1 MSGKFVV
8 MELLS
13 YTQHRQKQNEQN
25 GLFNGLAIFQFNDPN
40 AKIMHMKGRKHR
52 QQYKKKVDPELKVDV
67 KPSNRQKQLSK
78 LSGPYANDL
87 LEGDMNGGRFVCT
100 QFIFSLLFVKEINL
114 ILL

>member
-1 MSGKFVV
+1 M
-8 MELLS
+8 
-13 YTQHRQKQNEQN
+13 
-25 GLFNGLAIFQFNDPN
+25 AIFQFNDPN

-100 QFIFSLLFVKEINL
+100 QFIFNLLFVKEIVPKPYTRPRLVYCFWNFREAVR
-114 ILL
+114 

>member
-1 MSGKFVV
+1 M
-8 MELLS
+8 
-13 YTQHRQKQNEQN
+13 
-25 GLFNGLAIFQFNDPN
+25 AIFQFNDPN

-87 LEGDMNGGRFVCT
+87 LDGDMNGGRFVCT
-100 QFIFSLLFVKEINL
+100 QFIFSLLFAKRKYL
-114 ILL
+114 IGENIVYFLSS